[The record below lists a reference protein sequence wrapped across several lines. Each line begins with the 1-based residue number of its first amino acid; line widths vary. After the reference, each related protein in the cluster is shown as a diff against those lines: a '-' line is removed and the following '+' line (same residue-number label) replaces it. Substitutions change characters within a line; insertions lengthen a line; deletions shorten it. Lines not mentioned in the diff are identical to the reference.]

1 MRLISTMTSV
11 SLTKE
16 AAVSA
21 QTLVNHGDGK
31 QSFDITFEDQTPQLL
46 AMTTLRLTMTR
57 EQALAMLNGLT
68 DAVNAWDDDARFKAV
83 RP

>member
-11 SLTKE
+11 SLTNE
-16 AAVSA
+16 AVVST

-31 QSFDITFEDQTPQLL
+31 QSFDITFKDQTPELL